1 MDPCNGASVKKRS
14 FKKQLYIDISGTAFW
29 WAVIMGMWYFIP
41 EERTP
46 SQYRNI
52 APFSMI
58 AFPIIIA
65 IQIYFACRKK

>member
-1 MDPCNGASVKKRS
+1 MKKRS
-14 FKKQLYIDISGTAFW
+14 FKKQLCIDIIGTVFW
-29 WAVIMGMWYFIP
+29 WAVIMVLWYFIP

-58 AFPIIIA
+58 FFPFVIA
-65 IQIYFACRKK
+65 VQIYFAYRRKNKE